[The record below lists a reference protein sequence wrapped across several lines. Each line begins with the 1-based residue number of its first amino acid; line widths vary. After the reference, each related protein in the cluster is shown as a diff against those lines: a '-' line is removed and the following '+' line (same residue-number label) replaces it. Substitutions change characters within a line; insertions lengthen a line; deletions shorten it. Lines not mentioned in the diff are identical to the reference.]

1 MDKLAGIN
9 ARPGE
14 PAEVALPKAWHMSNQ
29 TVAKTRSGAWF
40 YAILP
45 LAVAAGIFFIDT
57 FTKLDI
63 AIAVLYVVVVLVT
76 AGFLN
81 RKGVLAVGG
90 ICMFLAV
97 LSYLIVHGNMEPGS
111 PAIRCVISLC
121 VIGITTFLTVTN
133 QKATQELSSQA
144 ALLDLTHDAI
154 FVRDM
159 HDVITY
165 WSAGAEELY
174 GWRREEAIG
183 RRATELLNTRFP
195 IARQAIDEQLRSTDR
210 WQGELG
216 HRTRNGTELT
226 VTSRWSLQRDERGR
240 LVATMETNSDITE
253 HKRAEDQLHQ
263 ARSQLSHVNRVATLG
278 ELTASIAHE
287 VNQPL
292 AAVVTNGEA
301 CLRWLSRDVPEL
313 GEVQLSVERMISNG
327 RRASEVVARLRAL
340 ARKDASQRAEL
351 DLNDI
356 VDDVLPLVEREI
368 FRHRIKLVV
377 DLASPAPR
385 VLGDRIQLQQVL
397 LNLVVNAI
405 QAMSTIRNGPRTL
418 TIVSNSRLDD
428 AGSKIATLKVSDTGP
443 GIDPDAADRLF
454 MAFYTTKT
462 DGMGMGLSICRSII
476 EAHGGRI
483 AAAPGAEGGACF
495 ILELPLLEGVHA

>member
-1 MDKLAGIN
+1 
-9 ARPGE
+9 
-14 PAEVALPKAWHMSNQ
+14 MSNQ
-29 TVAKTRSGAWF
+29 AQANTRSTSPF
-40 YAILP
+40 YAVLP
-45 LAVAAGIFFIDT
+45 LLVAATIFFIDT
-57 FTKLDI
+57 FTQLDI
-63 AIAVLYVVVVLVT
+63 AVAVLYVVVVLGS
-76 AGFLN
+76 ANWLD

-90 ICMFLAV
+90 ICMFLTL
-97 LSYLIVHGNMEPGS
+97 LSYVVVHGDMEYG
-111 PAIRCVISLC
+111 AATVRCLISLC
-121 VIGITTFLTVTN
+121 VIGITTFLTVKN
-133 QKATQELSSQA
+133 QQATQELGAQA

-159 HDVITY
+159 NDVITY

-174 GWRREEAIG
+174 GWRREEAVG
-183 RRATELLNTRFP
+183 RRASELLSTRFP
-195 IARQAIDEQLRSTDR
+195 IPREAIDEQLHSTDR

-216 HRTRNGTELT
+216 HRTRDGRELT

-263 ARSQLSHVNRVATLG
+263 ARSQLSHVSRVATLG

-313 GEVQLSVERMISNG
+313 SEVQISVERMISNG
-327 RRASEVVARLRAL
+327 RRASDVVARLRAL
-340 ARKDASQRAEL
+340 ARKDAPERLEL

-356 VDDVLPLVEREI
+356 VDDVLPLVEREMS
-368 FRHRIKLVV
+368 RHRVRLTL

-385 VLGDRIQLQQVL
+385 VLGDRVQLQQVL
-397 LNLVVNAI
+397 INLVVNAI
-405 QAMSTIRNGPRTL
+405 QAMSTVKGAPRTL
-418 TIVSNSRLDD
+418 TIVSGTRPDE
-428 AGSKIATLKVSDTGP
+428 AGVGLATLEVSDTGP
-443 GIDPDAADRLF
+443 GLATSAADKLF
-454 MAFYTTKT
+454 TAFYTTKT
-462 DGMGMGLSICRSII
+462 DGMGMGLSISRSII

-483 AAAPGAEGGACF
+483 AAASNPEGGASF
-495 ILELPLLEGVHA
+495 TLALPLQEGVHA